1 MVNDIVE
8 LQILFQIRIFDKS
21 FKIII
26 LINIK
31 IIALSNRYI
40 SYVLLSCWKIKFLNE
55 TILMVT
61 IKSSYKI
68 WPPLIS
74 KYTFLSV
81 LF

>member
-21 FKIII
+21 F
-26 LINIK
+26 K

-61 IKSSYKI
+61 IKSLYKI